1 MKRTIIVAGHG
12 PGISDAVARKFGRE
26 GFAVALVARNA
37 ARVSAAASAL
47 GDAGIQAK
55 GFSCDL
61 GNTDAVR
68 ALVREVHTSL
78 GPIAVLH
85 WNAYMNAPA
94 DLTTVR
100 STRLVRRSMW
110 ASLDCSPQFK
120 NRCRI

>member
-68 ALVREVHTSL
+68 ALVREVHASL

-94 DLTTVR
+94 DLTTG
-100 STRLVRRSMW
+100 
-110 ASLDCSPQFK
+110 SLDEVRTSLDVGVYGLLA
-120 NRCRI
+120 